1 MIKSQIISNAT
12 FYNKSNTDN
21 VTEETVVASMNQ
33 THSNV
38 VIEVKKSGIYNS
50 DGLITSKKNLIL
62 SISTADCM
70 PVIMSDNF
78 RVGAIHIGWKGLE
91 NKIFKNALEFFDRSQ
106 LKVLIGPHAQS
117 CCYEIQ
123 NDLKQKFPN
132 YTLEKNKKL
141 YLNLSEEIYRFS
153 IKNNINLEISKE
165 CTIHDESYYSFRRDK
180 TSKRQRSVVW
190 I

>member
-1 MIKSQIISNAT
+1 MIKSQLISNAT

-21 VTEETVVASMNQ
+21 IPEETELASMNQ

-38 VIEVKKSGIYNS
+38 VIEVKNSGTYDA
-50 DGLITSKKNLIL
+50 DGLITSEKELKL

-70 PVIMSDNF
+70 PVIISDNF
-78 RVGAIHIGWKGLE
+78 KVGAIHIGWKGLE
-91 NKIFKNALEFFDRSQ
+91 NKIFTNALEFFDRNQ

-141 YLNLSEEIYRFS
+141 YLNLSEEIYRFC
-153 IKNNINLEISKE
+153 IKNNINLEVSKE
-165 CTIHDESYYSFRRDK
+165 CTIHNELYYSFRRDK
-180 TSKRQRSVVW
+180 TSKRQRSIVW